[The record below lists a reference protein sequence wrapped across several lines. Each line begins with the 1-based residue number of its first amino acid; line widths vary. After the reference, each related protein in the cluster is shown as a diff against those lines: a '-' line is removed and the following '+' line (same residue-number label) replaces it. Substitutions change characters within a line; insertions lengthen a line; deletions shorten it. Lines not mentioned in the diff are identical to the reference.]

1 MSQAPGLPLLDPP
14 FEDDVLDSLK
24 SVGDWYTIGLRLEM
38 PTLVLDEIKTNK
50 EIREQKREMIRK
62 WLRDTNG
69 PSWRH
74 ILGILDG
81 LGLTRPAQD
90 IRNRYA
96 PSGKRP
102 LPKIQMPRLSDKP
115 TLKELGSLTKDAEL
129 KVQVMEKVSP
139 HWDSLA
145 IQLGFEFPRIEQIRS
160 DNRTTLNCCQDMFSM
175 WLTEG
180 FRRPVTWKT
189 LLDALGDSEYQVM
202 ADTLRKLL
210 RD

>member
-1 MSQAPGLPLLDPP
+1 MYIAPP
-14 FEDDVLDSLK
+14 FISHRINQH
-24 SVGDWYTIGLRLEM
+24 ST
-38 PTLVLDEIKTNK
+38 
-50 EIREQKREMIRK
+50 
-62 WLRDTNG
+62 
-69 PSWRH
+69 S
-74 ILGILDG
+74 
-81 LGLTRPAQD
+81 A
-90 IRNRYA
+90 
-96 PSGKRP
+96 P
-102 LPKIQMPRLSDKP
+102 LPPPPPLTNEPPYPPPAVFIHLLLVARIRLSFLTTADKP

-202 ADTLRKLL
+202 ADKLRKLL